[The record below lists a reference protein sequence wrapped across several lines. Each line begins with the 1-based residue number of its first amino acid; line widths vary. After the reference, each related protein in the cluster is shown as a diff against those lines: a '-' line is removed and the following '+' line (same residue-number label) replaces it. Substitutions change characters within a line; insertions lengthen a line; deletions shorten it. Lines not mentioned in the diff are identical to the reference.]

1 MNWRCGEPLSTLH
14 EGDSRMHRTGV
25 SVSDEGDR
33 RDSAVMTGMQEI
45 DAGRVLLRPID
56 VETART
62 VLDGRIPNGVLFA
75 SDWPSQFSLEVMDL
89 VAGARAGEVRQFG
102 PFFLVHKT
110 DGVVIGEIGAVVDP
124 AKETAQVGYSLVE
137 SSWGQGYATE
147 ALKALLSELLARGV
161 VRRVVGETYADHH
174 ASRRVMEKAGMHHC
188 GERTGEEAG
197 QPVELMVYELVR

>member
-1 MNWRCGEPLSTLH
+1 
-14 EGDSRMHRTGV
+14 
-25 SVSDEGDR
+25 
-33 RDSAVMTGMQEI
+33 
-45 DAGRVLLRPID
+45 
-56 VETART
+56 
-62 VLDGRIPNGVLFA
+62 
-75 SDWPSQFSLEVMDL
+75 
-89 VAGARAGEVRQFG
+89 
-102 PFFLVHKT
+102 
-110 DGVVIGEIGAVVDP
+110 VIGEIGAVVDP